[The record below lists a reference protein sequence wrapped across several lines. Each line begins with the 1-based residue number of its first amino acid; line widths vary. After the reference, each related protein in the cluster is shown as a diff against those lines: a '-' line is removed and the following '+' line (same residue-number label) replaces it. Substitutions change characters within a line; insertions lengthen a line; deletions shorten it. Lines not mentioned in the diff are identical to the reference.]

1 MFPGLITHL
10 TQGDMKSG
18 KLEIDLGKFSNRH
31 GFSRDPHLQEPR
43 NSGTDISSVIVCK
56 TEPGNEI

>member
-18 KLEIDLGKFSNRH
+18 KLEIDLGKFSNETPI
-31 GFSRDPHLQEPR
+31 SRSLATAGRIFHQ
-43 NSGTDISSVIVCK
+43 
-56 TEPGNEI
+56 